1 MREKQMNTQK
11 ISPTHKVDKA
21 FARND
26 EARMTNDEF
35 GRFFIIRH
43 SSFVIFVVI
52 AICGFQATLLSA
64 ADTADPKK
72 WVTDNLPSLV
82 ELYRHLHQTPE
93 LSQQEKETSA
103 RMAKEL
109 RDLGIKV
116 TTNVGGYG
124 VVGVLANGPGKVLL
138 LRSDMDALPVAEQT
152 GLPYASKV
160 RTTDP
165 HGAAV
170 GVLHACGNDVHM
182 TNLVGVARYLTA
194 HRDKWSGTIVFIFQ
208 PAEETSVG
216 MEAMLN
222 DGLLARFPRPDFA
235 VALHDSAD
243 VATGKVSYKPGFSLA
258 NVDSVDITVKGR
270 GGHGASPESTI
281 DPIVIAARLVV
292 DLQSIVGREVKPIE
306 PAVVTV
312 GSIHGGTKHNII
324 SDECK
329 LQLTLRS
336 LSPEVREQLREAV
349 RRKAKAAA
357 ASSGAPEPKIEIGEG
372 TPALFNDPKLTEQ
385 IAATLKRELGEK
397 NVELGEA
404 VMGGEDFGRLAKVGV
419 PICMLR
425 LGAVSQK
432 RLDEF
437 AARHQPPNSLHSPLF
452 YPDIEETLVVG
463 VPALAYVAMDLLKPG
478 DGKPKP

>member
-1 MREKQMNTQK
+1 MREKQMNTRK
-11 ISPTHKVDKA
+11 ISPNCKADKA
-21 FARND
+21 CRGKKSRANWAMLTACVAVVAVCNFQGIAAR
-26 EARMTNDEF
+26 
-35 GRFFIIRH
+35 
-43 SSFVIFVVI
+43 
-52 AICGFQATLLSA
+52 A
-64 ADTADPKK
+64 ADTADPKQ
-72 WVTDNLPSLV
+72 WVAANLGSLV
-82 ELYRHLHQTPE
+82 DLYHHLHQTPE
-93 LSQQEKETSA
+93 LSQREKETSA

-109 RDLGIKV
+109 RELGIKV

-160 RTTDP
+160 RATDP
-165 HGAAV
+165 HGATV
-170 GVLHACGNDVHM
+170 GVMHACGHDVHM
-182 TNLVGVARYLTA
+182 TNLIGVARYLA
-194 HRDKWSGTIVFIFQ
+194 SHREKWSGTIVFIFQ

-216 MEAMLN
+216 MEAMLK

-243 VATGKVSYKPGFSLA
+243 LATGKLSYKPGFSLA

-281 DPIVIAARLVV
+281 DPIVIAARLVL
-292 DLQSIVGREVKPIE
+292 DLQTIVSREVKPID

-312 GSIHGGTKHNII
+312 GSIHGGNKHNVI

-336 LSPEVREQLREAV
+336 LSPEVRQQLRDAV
-349 RRKAKAAA
+349 RRKALAAA
-357 ASSGAPEPKIEIGEG
+357 ASSGAPEPTIEISEG

-385 IAATLKRELGEK
+385 VAATLKREFGDK

-404 VMGGEDFGRLAKVGV
+404 VMGGEDFGRLAKMGV

-437 AARHQPPNSLHSPLF
+437 AARRQPPNSLHSPLF
-452 YPDIEETLVVG
+452 YPDINETLRTG

-478 DGKPKP
+478 STPAAK